1 LISGGELFEELIR
14 RKRFEEK
21 DAAYIMQKVLS
32 SISYCHENNVIH
44 RDLKPENILIEYITN
59 NKIDVKIID
68 FGASVFHDPK
78 KFHTEKFGTV
88 YYVAPEVLAGR
99 YDYKCDV
106 WSLGIILFVLLCGE
120 APFAGKNDAEI
131 LAKIKIGTIEF
142 RCKSFYIAWLNILFY
157 YRANMVVKKFNVQRS
172 N

>member
-1 LISGGELFEELIR
+1 LFEEIIR

-21 DAAYIMQKVLS
+21 DAASIMQKLLS
-32 SISYCHENNVIH
+32 AISYCHENNIIH

-59 NKIDVKIID
+59 NEIEVKIID
-68 FGASVFHDPK
+68 FGASVFHDAK
-78 KFHTEKFGTV
+78 KLQTEKFGTV

-106 WSLGIILFVLLCGE
+106 WSLGVILYVLLCGE

-131 LAKIKIGTIEF
+131 LAKIKIGTLDF
-142 RCKSFYIAWLNILFY
+142 RCN
-157 YRANMVVKKFNVQRS
+157 
-172 N
+172 